1 MSIRDFQHRIL
12 FNPVENMTQK
22 QITLPYNMIFWVK
35 IEAKDPENFQRVLIE
50 IQIAL
55 DFEPNADSVLRE
67 IDKLILL
74 HQILDSFLQVRIT

>member
-1 MSIRDFQHRIL
+1 
-12 FNPVENMTQK
+12 MTQK
-22 QITLPYNMIFWVK
+22 QITLPYNMIFLIK
-35 IEAKDPENFQRVLIE
+35 IEAKDLENFHRVLIE

-55 DFEPNADSVLRE
+55 NFEPNADSVLRE